1 MMSRTGSKVGR
12 MVGVLAIGV
21 LAIGVLA
28 VGAVGTAIGWPHTP
42 APVTT
47 AGPAVTDEPA
57 ASSSPTSS
65 LSAPSP
71 STPTTA
77 TSAGTTTSG
86 GPVTQAEYVV
96 TSVVDGDTVR
106 VRPTGSGSELK
117 VRLIGIDAPETGSCE
132 ASAATAA
139 LDALVGNRTV
149 TLTMGGD
156 GEDLDP
162 YGRAL
167 RYLDTTEGD
176 AGLAMITGGHAIA
189 RYDSRDGYGRH
200 DRESTYIAADATSP
214 AFACPSPAPTAA
226 APTAEEGPVPTVA
239 PIPGQD
245 DDPAVRVDRGSTTT
259 TQRPA
264 SASYP
269 NCAAAKAAGA
279 APLYAGEP
287 GYSTKLDGDGDGIAC
302 E

>member
-1 MMSRTGSKVGR
+1 M
-12 MVGVLAIGV
+12 
-21 LAIGVLA
+21 
-28 VGAVGTAIGWPHTP
+28 GTAIGGSQTP
-42 APVTT
+42 APVAA
-47 AGPAVTDEPA
+47 AGPVVTDEPA
-57 ASSSPTSS
+57 ASSSPTSTS
-65 LSAPSP
+65 PTSTSSSATPS
-71 STPTTA
+71 SATPTTD
-77 TSAGTTTSG
+77 TSPRTTSG
-86 GPVTQAEYVV
+86 SPVTQAGYVV

-106 VRPTGSGSELK
+106 VRPAGSGSELR

-139 LDALVGNRTV
+139 LEALALDRTV

-189 RYDSRDGYGRH
+189 RFDSRDGYGRH
-200 DRESTYIAADATSP
+200 DREPTYVAADATSP
-214 AFACPSPAPTAA
+214 TVVCPPPAPIATR
-226 APTAEEGPVPTVA
+226 TFEDPVTVA
-239 PIPGQD
+239 PIPTQD
-245 DDPAVRVDRGSTTT
+245 DGPDVRADRGSTTT
-259 TQRPA
+259 TQQPA
-264 SASYP
+264 AASYP

-279 APLYAGEP
+279 APLYAGGP
-287 GYSTKLDGDGDGIAC
+287 GYSTKLDRDRDGVAC